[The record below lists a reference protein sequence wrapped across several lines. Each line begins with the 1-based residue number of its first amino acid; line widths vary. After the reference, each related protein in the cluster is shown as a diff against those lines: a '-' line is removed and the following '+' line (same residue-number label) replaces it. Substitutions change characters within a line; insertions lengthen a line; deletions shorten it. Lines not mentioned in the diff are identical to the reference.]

1 MEVLAPVNVP
11 TVAPGGTAGSVQASH
26 TPALAAIGNLADHV
40 VTATSESTDP
50 NVRDDD
56 ASREYPNERRDRAL
70 QTVAD
75 IQSRGV
81 TAVMGFNSDANE
93 IYIEMRTSQGDVISR
108 FPSDALSEWM
118 ESEGASI
125 TANEPGNAAGR
136 SDFAANTLA
145 PAYRPIDSEA

>member
-26 TPALAAIGNLADHV
+26 TPALAAIGSLADHV
-40 VTATSESTDP
+40 VTATAESSDP

-81 TAVMGFNSDANE
+81 TAVMGFNSDENE

-108 FPSDALSEWM
+108 FPSDALSEWID
-118 ESEGASI
+118 SEALA
-125 TANEPGNAAGR
+125 ANGPQDPADR
-136 SDFAANTLA
+136 SDFAADALN
-145 PAYRPIDSEA
+145 PAYRPVDSEA